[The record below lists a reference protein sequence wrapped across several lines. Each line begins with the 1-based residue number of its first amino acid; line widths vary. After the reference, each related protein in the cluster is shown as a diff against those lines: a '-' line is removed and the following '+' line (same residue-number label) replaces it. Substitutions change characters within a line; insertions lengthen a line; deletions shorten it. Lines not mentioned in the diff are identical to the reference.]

1 MSYSLQSK
9 ILPAVIIDAS
19 LGAGAVLAIRG
30 LENAPA
36 LFERWNEEGR
46 KVYVPEW
53 WWAEVVSVIRQHV
66 FRKVISLERAHLAMN
81 DIESLEVAT
90 FPMNFHL
97 LHNALDWSE
106 KIGQSKAYDSL
117 YLALAEHLN
126 AELWTADKWLVNATR
141 ALNINWVKWIEDSE
155 QQNA

>member
-9 ILPAVIIDAS
+9 ILPAVIVDAS

-36 LFERWNEEGR
+36 LFEHWNEEGR

-66 FRKVISLERAHLAMN
+66 FRKVISLERAHHAMN
-81 DIESLEVAT
+81 DIESL
-90 FPMNFHL
+90 
-97 LHNALDWSE
+97 
-106 KIGQSKAYDSL
+106 
-117 YLALAEHLN
+117 
-126 AELWTADKWLVNATR
+126 
-141 ALNINWVKWIEDSE
+141 
-155 QQNA
+155 